1 MKIKRSKMINYSVI
15 SFIFMMFS
23 LYLLLKY
30 KDNNVKFISASIL
43 LIIASLF
50 FILFI
55 YKSIRLSFIISKD
68 EKNRKKFLQE
78 KKKKKNSMFISFTDD
93 VLEGNFEKELRKN
106 IFIKEKIMSYIV
118 EIGYDRDK
126 KPALFIRLFLMS
138 KNVLSLYCNEK
149 QLALALVSLDMKIM
163 MENTILYEDPYS
175 LVDLE
180 EKIIDNVDD
189 FVRK

>member
-1 MKIKRSKMINYSVI
+1 MKIKRSKMINFSFV

-78 KKKKKNSMFISFTDD
+78 ISKSKNSMFISFTDD

-163 MENTILYEDPYS
+163 MENTILYEDSYS

>member
-78 KKKKKNSMFISFTDD
+78 ISKSKNSMFISFTDD
-93 VLEGNFEKELRKN
+93 VLEGNFENELRKN

-138 KNVLSLYCNEK
+138 KNVSSLSCNET
-149 QLALALVSLDMKIM
+149 QFALALVSLDMKIM
-163 MENTILYEDPYS
+163 MENTILYEDSYS

>member
-30 KDNNVKFISASIL
+30 KDNNVKFISAFIL

-50 FILFI
+50 FIIFI

-78 KKKKKNSMFISFTDD
+78 ISKSKNSMFISFTDD
-93 VLEGNFEKELRKN
+93 VLEGKFEKELRKN

-163 MENTILYEDPYS
+163 MENTILYEDSYS

>member
-78 KKKKKNSMFISFTDD
+78 ISKSKNSMFISFTDD

-126 KPALFIRLFLMS
+126 KPALFIRLFLIS

-163 MENTILYEDPYS
+163 MENTILYEDSYS